1 MNKRD
6 PGCCTILLQGMQID
20 SEFTILYFLAKS
32 AFFVRPVVFTF
43 GQTHLLHSWGI
54 INLLNMNYFL
64 Y

>member
-20 SEFTILYFLAKS
+20 LEFTILYFLANS
-32 AFFVRPVVFTF
+32 AFFVRPVFTF

-54 INLLNMNYFL
+54 INLLKINYF
-64 Y
+64 